1 MKALLRFTLVCLAV
15 YAAYQGLVAYAI
27 SEIRI

>member
-1 MKALLRFTLVCLAV
+1 MKLVRFALACLAV

>member
-1 MKALLRFTLVCLAV
+1 MKLIKIALVMLAV